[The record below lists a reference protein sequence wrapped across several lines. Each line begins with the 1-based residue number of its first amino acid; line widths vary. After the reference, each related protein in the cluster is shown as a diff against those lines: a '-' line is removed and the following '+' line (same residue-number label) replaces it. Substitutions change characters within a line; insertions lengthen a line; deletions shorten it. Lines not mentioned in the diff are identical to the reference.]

1 VVRDASDGPANADDE
16 ADVNTS
22 PNLSEQ
28 GADNRAR
35 ADRISQLRGEFLSEV
50 EDLSEHLALLFRA
63 FFEVPNRKAFR
74 FTGLLVKPLSFFQR
88 VECFKVICGRPEGD
102 DFEDYRHAI
111 GLLDQV
117 RTYRNFVAHSRV
129 DLDVVAVLEG
139 RPAPVVAQWRARNGK
154 RRQQEITAKDLELEI
169 TRAHFALL
177 IVTCVTSEVVEHPE
191 REVDPTVVMERFRSN
206 LESDDVAVEV
216 SEGFLNL
223 LPLSGEPPEDYDGPL
238 ASDFDMDLG
247 Y

>member
-1 VVRDASDGPANADDE
+1 MVDDARDSSASVDDE
-16 ADVNTS
+16 VDGHTD
-22 PNLSEQ
+22 PKLSEQ

-50 EDLSEHLALLFRA
+50 EDLNEHLALLFRA

-102 DFEDYRHAI
+102 DFDDYRKAVV
-111 GLLDQV
+111 LLDQV

-129 DLDVVAVLEG
+129 DLDIEAILEG
-139 RPAPVVAQWRARNGK
+139 RPPPVVAQWRASSGK
-154 RRQQEITAKDLELEI
+154 RRQQEITAEDLELEI
-169 TRAHFALL
+169 SRAHFALL

-191 REVDPTVVMERFRSN
+191 REVDPAAVMERFRSN
-206 LESDDVAVEV
+206 LESDALAVEV